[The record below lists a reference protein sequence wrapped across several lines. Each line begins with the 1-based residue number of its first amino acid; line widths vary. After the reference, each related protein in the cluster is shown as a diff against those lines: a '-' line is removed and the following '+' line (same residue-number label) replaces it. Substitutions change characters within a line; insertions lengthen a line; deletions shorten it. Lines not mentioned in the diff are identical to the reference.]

1 MPNTTSASLKLTVQA
16 TGENSGTWGQIT
28 NTNLLILEQAIGGYA
43 GVALNATTGA
53 TLTFSNGALSDGKN
67 QVLKL
72 TGTITTNVDVIVP
85 DSVEKTYVVE
95 NATSGAFT
103 VTVKTTSGSGV
114 TWGTTDKGKK
124 LIYSDGTNIL
134 EGISSIDT
142 LKVSTFTS
150 TGIDDNATS
159 TAITIN
165 SSEQVGIGQS
175 NPQNN
180 LDIATSGFGQ
190 GITIKTTGN
199 TSNSIIS
206 DANRTTAS
214 AGILS
219 LTSKWNGTTV
229 ADILFNAGSDTINK
243 DDGIITFRTSS
254 ANNNAERMRITSTGN
269 VGIGTTTPDALLSVN
284 GVASFGDGTALL
296 PSIANFGDLNTGMW
310 FPAADTI
317 AFSEGGVE
325 AMRIDSSGNVG
336 IGTTSPGTDF
346 GKVLHISGASAATA
360 TTGGSRLFYTGTNAS
375 GNWSV
380 YDGTA
385 AAYRAVI
392 DSSGNV
398 GIGTSS
404 PSSQS
409 GDANTLVV
417 GSGSGN
423 KGLTIYSG
431 TTSNGAIRF
440 SDGTSGADTYRGQI
454 DYDHNDNS
462 LKFVTDTSERMRI
475 DSSGNVGIGT
485 TSPNSYA
492 GQTALTIN
500 SSGVARVDLDVSDTI
515 VGTLTGESTYVGLF
529 SQGASTT
536 LRLGTNNTERM
547 RIDSSGNVGIGTSSP
562 TARLSVA
569 DSKTGTEASPH
580 LVILGNGY
588 TGNHW
593 LDTSAYYIGQNSN
606 ARLLRIYS
614 GSNEAVGV
622 ELGVGATS
630 FGTYSDERLKKDI
643 TDLTNGLNKILA
655 LRPVNFKYKS
665 DADDYRNRIGI
676 IAQSIVGQ
684 VDEALDETKI
694 TADDETQYYNVRYQ
708 DLIPVLVKGIQEQQT
723 QIQELE
729 AKITALETNQP

>member
-269 VGIGTTTPDALLSVN
+269 VGIGTTAPDALLSVN

-317 AFSEGGVE
+317 AFSEGGAE
-325 AMRIDSSGNVG
+325 A
-336 IGTTSPGTDF
+336 
-346 GKVLHISGASAATA
+346 
-360 TTGGSRLFYTGTNAS
+360 
-375 GNWSV
+375 
-380 YDGTA
+380 
-385 AAYRAVI
+385 
-392 DSSGNV
+392 
-398 GIGTSS
+398 
-404 PSSQS
+404 
-409 GDANTLVV
+409 
-417 GSGSGN
+417 
-423 KGLTIYSG
+423 
-431 TTSNGAIRF
+431 
-440 SDGTSGADTYRGQI
+440 
-454 DYDHNDNS
+454 
-462 LKFVTDTSERMRI
+462 
-475 DSSGNVGIGT
+475 
-485 TSPNSYA
+485 
-492 GQTALTIN
+492 
-500 SSGVARVDLDVSDTI
+500 
-515 VGTLTGESTYVGLF
+515 
-529 SQGASTT
+529 
-536 LRLGTNNTERM
+536 M

-562 TARLSVA
+562 ST
-569 DSKTGTEASPH
+569 
-580 LVILGNGY
+580 ILEV
-588 TGNHW
+588 
-593 LDTSAYYIGQNSN
+593 S
-606 ARLLRIYS
+606 
-614 GSNEAVGV
+614 
-622 ELGVGATS
+622 
-630 FGTYSDERLKKDI
+630 
-643 TDLTNGLNKILA
+643 
-655 LRPVNFKYKS
+655 
-665 DADDYRNRIGI
+665 
-676 IAQSIVGQ
+676 
-684 VDEALDETKI
+684 
-694 TADDETQYYNVRYQ
+694 
-708 DLIPVLVKGIQEQQT
+708 
-723 QIQELE
+723 
-729 AKITALETNQP
+729 